1 VRLALRQKCKNI
13 VQTYLAIFGSSNS
26 RIREKDKEILWYKQL
41 SSYLYKMA
49 LEDKTVILYWYK
61 LPNELIK
68 YQINEN
74 TSEDNFSGLER
85 VNFTVGGD
93 HCGGKFRM
101 SYLYFHPRN
110 PSLDCIR

>member
-1 VRLALRQKCKNI
+1 LGHPIVESEKKIKRYFGTNNYPPTCK
-13 VQTYLAIFGSSNS
+13 
-26 RIREKDKEILWYKQL
+26 E
-41 SSYLYKMA
+41 MA

-85 VNFTVGGD
+85 VNFTMGGD